1 MMLMTVP
8 GNSATSPPNAQARS
22 RGIRVYLVLSF
33 LAICLYVVS
42 RARACFARSLSVL
55 QVLRGQHGLAAAR
68 GGASLGVR
76 RSSQRSLCAASLLH
90 RDQAQSRD
98 LQVRHAL

>member
-1 MMLMTVP
+1 MSV
-8 GNSATSPPNAQARS
+8 R
-22 RGIRVYLVLSF
+22 RV
-33 LAICLYVVS
+33 A
-42 RARACFARSLSVL
+42 RARVLHGLSVL

-68 GGASLGVR
+68 GGASLGLW